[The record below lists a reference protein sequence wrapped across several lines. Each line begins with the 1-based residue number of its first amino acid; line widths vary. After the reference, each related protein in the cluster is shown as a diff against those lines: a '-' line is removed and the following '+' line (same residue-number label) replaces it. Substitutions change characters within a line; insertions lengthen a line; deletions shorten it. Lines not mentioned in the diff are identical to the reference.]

1 MTRAKYRRLEL
12 QIRIPLGRYFIIT
25 LLVVVFTNCIAF
37 VHAGFAAVNLLLAS
51 ALCYVYFK
59 RAVPVRFPVPLSVV
73 FMVLITV
80 CSFPSIMLTI
90 LLVVSFGLCFTGKL
104 DWNELAATL

>member
-1 MTRAKYRRLEL
+1 MRIKRMRLK
-12 QIRIPLGRYFIIT
+12 QQARIPFGRFAVVS

-104 DWNELAATL
+104 DWNELAETL

>member
-1 MTRAKYRRLEL
+1 
-12 QIRIPLGRYFIIT
+12 
-25 LLVVVFTNCIAF
+25 
-37 VHAGFAAVNLLLAS
+37 
-51 ALCYVYFK
+51 
-59 RAVPVRFPVPLSVV
+59 
-73 FMVLITV
+73 MVLITV

>member
-1 MTRAKYRRLEL
+1 MSTKRRQLK
-12 QIRIPLGRYFIIT
+12 QQARIPFGRFAVVS

-51 ALCYVYFK
+51 ALCYVYFN
-59 RAVPVRFPVPLSVV
+59 RAVPVRFSKTVSV
-73 FMVLITV
+73 FYLVLITV
-80 CSFPSIMLTI
+80 CSFLSIMLTI
-90 LLVVSFGLCFTGKL
+90 LLVCSFGLCFTGKL

>member
-1 MTRAKYRRLEL
+1 MRTKRRRLK
-12 QIRIPLGRYFIIT
+12 QQARIPLGRFAVIT

-51 ALCYVYFK
+51 ALCHVYFK
-59 RAVPVRFPVPLSVV
+59 RAMPVRFSKTVSV
-73 FMVLITV
+73 FYLVLITV

-104 DWNELAATL
+104 DWNELAETL

>member
-1 MTRAKYRRLEL
+1 MRIKRMRLK
-12 QIRIPLGRYFIIT
+12 QQARIPFGRFAVIT
-25 LLVVVFTNCIAF
+25 LLVVLLVNCIAF

-51 ALCYVYFK
+51 ALCYVYFN

-80 CSFPSIMLTI
+80 CSFPSILMTI
-90 LLVVSFGLCFTGKL
+90 LLVISFDLCFTGKL
-104 DWNELAATL
+104 DWNELSVTL

>member
-1 MTRAKYRRLEL
+1 MRTKRRRLK
-12 QIRIPLGRYFIIT
+12 QQARIPFGRFAVVSLLAV
-25 LLVVVFTNCIAF
+25 LLVNCLVF
-37 VHAGFAAVNLLLAS
+37 VHAGFAAVNLLLVS

-80 CSFPSIMLTI
+80 CSFPSILMTI
-90 LLVVSFGLCFTGKL
+90 LLVISFGLCFTGTL
-104 DWNELAATL
+104 DWNELAETL

>member
-1 MTRAKYRRLEL
+1 MRTKRRQLK
-12 QIRIPLGRYFIIT
+12 QQARIPFGRFAVVS

-51 ALCYVYFK
+51 ALCYVYFN
-59 RAVPVRFPVPLSVV
+59 RAVPVRFSKTVSV
-73 FMVLITV
+73 FYLVLITV
-80 CSFPSIMLTI
+80 CSFLSIMLTI
-90 LLVVSFGLCFTGKL
+90 LLVCSFGLCFTGKL